1 MARQGWRIYSVS
13 RGPISD
19 CHAVEEEE
27 EN

>member
-27 EN
+27 N